1 MFTLIYLY
9 ICVYLYFY
17 SIINLCISI
26 AAASLSS
33 EGSACVP
40 ECQHQSTWNSNI
52 SLLNYLK
59 YCTVCEG
66 IQVDW
71 CYARISAKT
80 WVAPWQSQKR
90 DGKIGPRKSLV
101 ERETKQKLAGR
112 DEDNQ
117 RRNGKLQI
125 SWFSRACLNQNG
137 YRHMHFIFIYKY
149 INIFRFS

>member
-1 MFTLIYLY
+1 MSITIHCYLLLFIIVYYYLLLFIFNFLLLTLFITW
-9 ICVYLYFY
+9 
-17 SIINLCISI
+17 N
-26 AAASLSS
+26 
-33 EGSACVP
+33 
-40 ECQHQSTWNSNI
+40 QSTWNSNI

-90 DGKIGPRKSLV
+90 DGKIGSRKSLV

-149 INIFRFS
+149 INIFSFS

>member
-1 MFTLIYLY
+1 MSITIHCYLLLFIIVYYYLLLFIFNYLLLTLFITW
-9 ICVYLYFY
+9 
-17 SIINLCISI
+17 N
-26 AAASLSS
+26 
-33 EGSACVP
+33 
-40 ECQHQSTWNSNI
+40 QSTWNSNI

-80 WVAPWQSQKR
+80 WVAPCQSQKR

-149 INIFRFS
+149 INIFSFS